1 MECVGPAFSFF
12 FFKLTDSLIQRV
24 ISVLAN
30 SGSRQTNTWICF
42 SVVAS
47 LIFDYACKYSTGFT
61 LMVFQVIMVSVF
73 VTSGVEF
80 E

>member
-1 MECVGPAFSFF
+1 MRKDERGWGGVAQLSAYWRTRSPA
-12 FFKLTDSLIQRV
+12 
-24 ISVLAN
+24 
-30 SGSRQTNTWICF
+30 QTNTLICF

-47 LIFDYACKYSTGFT
+47 LIFDYACKYPTGFT
-61 LMVFQVIMVSVF
+61 LMVFQVIMISVF